1 MSEHISLQQV
11 TLRFEALTVLENIDL
26 SLTKGEFVVLL
37 GPSGCGKS
45 TILNLL
51 AGFTQPQQGR

>member
-37 GPSGCGKS
+37 GPSMLQ
-45 TILNLL
+45 IMRVVMPA
-51 AGFTQPQQGR
+51 AGAP